1 MKIGS
6 TVFLACV
13 LVASSVLCSQWER
26 FFEWGSLTSSLSML
40 TLVAVDFLL
49 IFRFFKH
56 QQSAQVK
63 MTTQLVSVISSIGA
77 VLFCLIQAI
86 IG

>member
-1 MKIGS
+1 
-6 TVFLACV
+6 
-13 LVASSVLCSQWER
+13 
-26 FFEWGSLTSSLSML
+26 ML
-40 TLVAVDFLL
+40 TLVAVDFVL